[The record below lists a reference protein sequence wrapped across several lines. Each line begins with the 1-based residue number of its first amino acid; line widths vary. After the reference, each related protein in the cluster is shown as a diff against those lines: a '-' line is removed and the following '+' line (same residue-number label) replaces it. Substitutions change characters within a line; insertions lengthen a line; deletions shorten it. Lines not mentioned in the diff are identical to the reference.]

1 MAVMAANKLL
11 RSSTLVLVV
20 VSMAL
25 CTLCALPPFSAAQ
38 STSPALPSAAE
49 GKFCHSTHHVVFTA
63 GAADISML
71 GRASPPS
78 ENISISNYES

>member
-1 MAVMAANKLL
+1 MVVMAANKLL

-25 CTLCALPPFSAAQ
+25 CTLPPFSAAQ

-63 GAADISML
+63 GAAGISML
-71 GRASPPS
+71 GRVSPPS